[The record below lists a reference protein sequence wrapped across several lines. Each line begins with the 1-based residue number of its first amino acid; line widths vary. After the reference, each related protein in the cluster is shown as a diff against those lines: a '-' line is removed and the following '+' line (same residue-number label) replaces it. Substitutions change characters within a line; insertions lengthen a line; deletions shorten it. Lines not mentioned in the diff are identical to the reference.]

1 MTAEQALAKL
11 IDAALS
17 KIPLSL
23 TIGTVSSVDKE
34 NGTCEVVRDGQPTL
48 HDVRL
53 NAVID
58 SFESQFTVYP
68 SVGSYV
74 VCLMMGDA
82 STYIVL
88 STTHIDEVLIKAG
101 QSKVQVTQTDILF
114 NEGVLGGL
122 VKLNELTTA
131 LNRFV
136 VLYNTHTHPCPAGTT
151 DTPAVKSARFNASE
165 YENLKVKQ

>member
-11 IDAALS
+11 IETALS

-23 TIGTVSSVDKE
+23 TIGTVTEVDKE
-34 NGTCEVVRDGQPTL
+34 NGTCEVARDGQPTL

-58 SFESQFTVYP
+58 AFDSQFTVYP
-68 SVGSYV
+68 SVGSFV

-82 STYIVL
+82 STYMVI
-88 STTHIDEVLIKAG
+88 STTHIDEILIKAG
-101 QSKVQVTQTDILF
+101 TSEVRVTDSDILF
-114 NEGVLGGL
+114 NGGSLGGL
-122 VKLNELTTA
+122 VKISELTTA

-136 VLYNTHTHPCPAGTT
+136 TTFNAHTHPCPGGST
-151 DTPAVKSARFNASE
+151 DTPTTKAPRFSASE